1 MAKDIFLFLWT
12 RQIRASSDL
21 GPPLHLSPT
30 SSCRPPGTAPAS
42 RTRVGAAGLT
52 DVGREGQAVHGGVQV
67 DHVRRAA
74 LAVQVS
80 RESLRGHEKAS
91 GPARRGDRGGQT
103 DSSPLPSLTCT
114 KVVFPEPA
122 MPSTRTHTGAAAAAA
137 IFPAAACS
145 SGARWGGGDQP
156 RSFPRVVAPPPAG
169 YVPQARAASPHGT
182 ARSRPGCSWRRGV
195 RGRRPP

>member
-1 MAKDIFLFLWT
+1 MAKDIFLFLRT
-12 RQIRASSDL
+12 REIRASSDL
-21 GPPLHLSPT
+21 GPPLHPSPT

-42 RTRVGAAGLT
+42 RARVGAAGLT

-122 MPSTRTHTGAAAAAA
+122 MPSTRTQTGAAAAA

-145 SGARWGGGDQP
+145 SGAQGGGGDQP

-169 YVPQARAASPHGT
+169 YVPQARAASTDRT
-182 ARSRPGCSWRRGV
+182 ARSRPGGSRQRGAW
-195 RGRRPP
+195 GRRPP